1 MVILDTNVIIDHLR
15 QEKGQETL
23 LKRLIRNNLQ
33 EDLAISIISIQELY
47 RGQSTKDSEKE
58 NNILTTVSALKILSY
73 SYEAAELAGKLAR
86 DSKGTIE
93 FADAAIAATA
103 LVNNGSL
110 ATLNKKD
117 FVQIPNLELLDI

>member
-58 NNILTTVSALKILSY
+58 NNIL
-73 SYEAAELAGKLAR
+73 
-86 DSKGTIE
+86 
-93 FADAAIAATA
+93 
-103 LVNNGSL
+103 
-110 ATLNKKD
+110 
-117 FVQIPNLELLDI
+117 PNL